1 MQYNN
6 ITDIYPLP
14 LALGFIMIYYQEKE
28 DEMIIDR

>member
-6 ITDIYPLP
+6 ITDIYPLH
-14 LALGFIMIYYQEKE
+14 LTFGFIMIYYQEKE